1 MLSNIVA
8 GALKLTQCKHATPPQ
23 KAAAE
28 AKAETASAEALLNG
42 NTNKKRAE
50 KKYAKKD
57 AKNVRV
63 WNNNND
69 NNKSKAKAKQNI
81 NIFCFS
87 SEICKFFCIVKNV
100 AKWKLLEHGREKER
114 YAKKSSKAKH
124 SEKAWIKNLL

>member
-28 AKAETASAEALLNG
+28 ALLNG
-42 NTNKKRAE
+42 NTNKKQQE
-50 KKYAKKD
+50 KIRKKD

-63 WNNNND
+63 WNNNNND

-87 SEICKFFCIVKNV
+87 SEICKFFVWLKM
-100 AKWKLLEHGREKER
+100 LQ
-114 YAKKSSKAKH
+114 
-124 SEKAWIKNLL
+124 SENC